1 MGGYGSGSG
10 WRVDARSTTVQL
22 RSIDVRRWARE
33 GMLRPGYAGGW
44 QWSLNGKVM
53 ASIQM
58 RAEVCRVVLTY
69 RHQSRGSDW
78 TDVEYPVK
86 IARTPCRYGGS
97 RPWFTC
103 PARGC
108 ERRVAILYGGAIF
121 ACRRCHRLAYASSRE
136 SFDDRIIRR
145 ADNIRACL
153 SWEPGILNGT
163 GDKPK
168 WMRWRTF
175 ERLTSKHNQLIQRS
189 LRTIALKYN
198 LLSRRS
204 DECHKHTE

>member
-10 WRVDARSTTVQL
+10 WRADAKSTTAEL

-33 GMLRPGYAGGW
+33 GMLRPGYVGGW
-44 QWSLNGKVM
+44 QWSLHGKVV

-58 RAEVCRVVLTY
+58 RAEVGRVVLGY
-69 RHQSRGSDW
+69 RHRSRGSDW
-78 TDVEYPVK
+78 KAVEYPVEIK
-86 IARTPCRYGGS
+86 RTPCRYGGS

-103 PARGC
+103 PAPGC

-121 ACRRCHRLAYASSRE
+121 ACRHCHRLTYASSRE
-136 SFDDRIIRR
+136 SFDDRMTRR
-145 ADNIRACL
+145 ADNIRDRLA
-153 SWEPGILNGT
+153 WEPGILNGV

-175 ERLTSKHNQLIQRS
+175 ERLTSEHHRLVQRS
-189 LRTIALKYN
+189 LRALALKYERF
-198 LLSRRS
+198 SRHS
-204 DECHKHTE
+204 EIK